1 MERTSNLPDTNRL
14 SIVSGVIILLY
25 SMIPFVE
32 FPTQQININ
41 LAIVVLNFSLNFST
55 IISFLVAILAALGS
69 DWLIQSH
76 PHRDSRS
83 LIRHGFI
90 PALTAWVIGVP
101 LSSLSIGPEW
111 WAVLA
116 LGGVLLV
123 LVFIAEYIVVDP
135 HSSVNIPASMGLT
148 AVSFALYLTLA
159 ITVHAAGLRLFL
171 LVPALVI
178 SLFLLVLRSIN
189 LRSPSG
195 RWNYYWTIGIS
206 LFIGQ
211 VVIGLHYLP
220 VKPLFFGLIIVAI
233 SYPLTI
239 FASNLEEGLIGR
251 KLWGEPIFL
260 FVVFSTFALFINV

>member
-1 MERTSNLPDTNRL
+1 MR
-14 SIVSGVIILLY
+14 
-25 SMIPFVE
+25 F
-32 FPTQQININ
+32 
-41 LAIVVLNFSLNFST
+41 
-55 IISFLVAILAALGS
+55 
-69 DWLIQSH
+69 
-76 PHRDSRS
+76 
-83 LIRHGFI
+83 
-90 PALTAWVIGVP
+90 
-101 LSSLSIGPEW
+101 
-111 WAVLA
+111 
-116 LGGVLLV
+116 
-123 LVFIAEYIVVDP
+123 
-135 HSSVNIPASMGLT
+135 
-148 AVSFALYLTLA
+148 YLTLA

>member
-1 MERTSNLPDTNRL
+1 VEKSLNLPDTNRL
-14 SIVSGVIILLY
+14 SIVSGAIILLY
-25 SMIPFVE
+25 SMIPFVD
-32 FPTQQININ
+32 FPSQQINFN

-55 IISFLVAILAALGS
+55 VISLLVAILAALGS

-76 PHRDSRS
+76 PHRESRS

-116 LGGVLLV
+116 LGGLLLV
-123 LVFIAEYIVVDP
+123 LVFVAEFIVVDP
-135 HSSVNIPASMGLT
+135 HSSLNIPASMGLT

-159 ITVHAAGLRLFL
+159 ITVHAAALRLFL
-171 LVPALVI
+171 LVPALVF
-178 SLFLLVLRSIN
+178 SLFLLILRSIN
-189 LRSPSG
+189 LRSASG
-195 RWNYYWTIGIS
+195 RWNYFWSIGIS
-206 LFIGQ
+206 IFIGQ
-211 VVIGLHYLP
+211 FVIGLHYLP

-239 FASNLEEGLIGR
+239 FASNLEEGLIDR

-260 FVVFSTFALFINV
+260 FMVFSLFAFIFNF